1 MKDIENRNDITELLK
16 RFYGKGLE
24 DKAIGFY
31 FTEVVN
37 LNMEHHLPKITGF
50 WETVLFAKANYKT
63 NVMEVHKH
71 INQKHKIEQQHLER
85 WVLLFKTSVDEMF
98 AGTNAEIAKQRAQ
111 SIATLMSVKIVYG

>member
-16 RFYGKGLE
+16 RFYGKALE
-24 DKAIGFY
+24 DKAIGVY

-37 LNMEHHLPKITGF
+37 LNMEHHLPRITDF

-63 NVMEVHKH
+63 NVIEVHKH

-85 WVLLFKTSVDEMF
+85 WVLLF
-98 AGTNAEIAKQRAQ
+98 
-111 SIATLMSVKIVYG
+111 